1 MTNQPHHHSIL
12 RSAARLPAAGS
23 VLLSGLLLSG
33 ALLAAAP
40 ALALE
45 PFNAEYRASYMGMQ
59 ATGNMTLA
67 RNGQDQ
73 WEYKVEVAG
82 MGARLTQSTTFDEHD
97 GHWRPLKSVDSQA
110 GESGLAAMLV
120 KNRSVEAIYD
130 WDAKQARWSGDV
142 DSDAT
147 GPVQLRAGDM
157 DGMLINLA
165 VARDA
170 AAGQPLNYRL
180 VEDGRVRGQQFRVD
194 GTETISV
201 AGEQREATRV
211 VRTSGRRETIAWVV
225 DDLPVPARI
234 LQRRNGRDHLDLQL
248 QSFN

>member
-12 RSAARLPAAGS
+12 RSAARLPAAGG

-120 KNRSVEAIYD
+120 KNRSVEATYD

-147 GPVQLRAGDM
+147 GPVQLRPGDM

>member
-12 RSAARLPAAGS
+12 RSAARLPAAGG

-33 ALLAAAP
+33 ALLATAP

-120 KNRSVEAIYD
+120 KNRSVEATYD

-142 DSDAT
+142 DSDET
-147 GPVQLRAGDM
+147 GPVQLRPGDM

-201 AGEQREATRV
+201 AGEQREAPRV

-225 DDLPVPARI
+225 DALPVPARI
-234 LQRRNGRDHLDLQL
+234 LQRRNGRAHLDLQL

>member
-12 RSAARLPAAGS
+12 RSAARLPAAGG

-120 KNRSVEAIYD
+120 KNRSVEATYD

>member
-12 RSAARLPAAGS
+12 RSAARLPAAGG

-33 ALLAAAP
+33 ALLATAP

-120 KNRSVEAIYD
+120 KNRSVEATYD

-170 AAGQPLNYRL
+170 AAGQTLNYRL
-180 VEDGRVRGQQFRVD
+180 VEDGRVRGQQFRFD

>member
-120 KNRSVEAIYD
+120 KNRSVEATYD

-147 GPVQLRAGDM
+147 GPVQLRPGDM

>member
-59 ATGNMTLA
+59 ATGNMTLT

>member
-12 RSAARLPAAGS
+12 RSAARLPAAGG

-33 ALLAAAP
+33 ALLATAP

-120 KNRSVEAIYD
+120 KNRSVEATYD

>member
-1 MTNQPHHHSIL
+1 MINQPHHHSIL

>member
-1 MTNQPHHHSIL
+1 MTMIQANHRRAPRTAI
-12 RSAARLPAAGS
+12 R
-23 VLLSGLLLSG
+23 
-33 ALLAAAP
+33 LLAAG
-40 ALALE
+40 ALFVAGTSAWALE

-59 ATGNMTLA
+59 ATGNMTLE

-82 MGARLTQSTTFDEHD
+82 MGARLTQSTTFDEHND
-97 GHWRPLKSVDSQA
+97 HWRPLKSVDSQA

-120 KNRSVEAIYD
+120 KNRSVETTYD
-130 WDAKQARWSGDV
+130 WDAGQARWTGDV
-142 DSDAT
+142 DSDEA
-147 GPVQLRAGDM
+147 GPAQLRAGDM

-165 VARDA
+165 VVRDV

-180 VEDGRVRGQQFRVD
+180 VEDGRVRGQRFRVD

-225 DDLPVPARI
+225 ADLPVPARI

>member
-1 MTNQPHHHSIL
+1 MTKQPHHHSIL
-12 RSAARLPAAGS
+12 RSAARLPAAGG

-120 KNRSVEAIYD
+120 KNRSVEATYD

-142 DSDAT
+142 DSDET
-147 GPVQLRAGDM
+147 GPVQLRPGDM

>member
-1 MTNQPHHHSIL
+1 MNMINQPL
-12 RSAARLPAAGS
+12 RRGTLRTAPRLFAART
-23 VLLSGLLLSG
+23 LLLAG
-33 ALLAAAP
+33 TLLAGASAW
-40 ALALE
+40 ALE
-45 PFNAEYRASYMGMQ
+45 PFTAEYRASYMGMQ

-67 RNGQDQ
+67 RHGEDQ

-82 MGARLTQSTTFDEHD
+82 MGARLTQSTLFDEHGD
-97 GHWRPLKSVDSQA
+97 HWRPLKSVDSQA

-120 KNRSVEAIYD
+120 KNRSVETIYD
-130 WDAKQARWSGDV
+130 WEANQARWSGDV
-142 DSDAT
+142 DSDEA
-147 GPVQLRAGDM
+147 GPVRLRPGDM

-165 VARDA
+165 VVRDVAAR
-170 AAGQPLNYRL
+170 QPLNYRL

-194 GTETISV
+194 GTETINV
-201 AGEQREATRV
+201 AGKEVEATRV

-234 LQRRNGRDHLDLQL
+234 LQRRSGRDHLDLQL